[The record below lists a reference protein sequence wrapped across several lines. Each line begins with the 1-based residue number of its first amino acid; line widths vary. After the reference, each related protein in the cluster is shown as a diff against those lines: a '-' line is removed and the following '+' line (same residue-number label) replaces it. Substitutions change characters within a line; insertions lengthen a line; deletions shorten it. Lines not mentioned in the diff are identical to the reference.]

1 MTKPAGHTCHA
12 HRCER
17 VVPPRLL
24 MCLAHWRRV
33 PRRLQAGVWAHY
45 RTGQEADK
53 RPSLA
58 YLLAARAA
66 VLAVAAAEGYAPP
79 ATEYDG
85 AIARM
90 EQSAGTEVSP

>member
-1 MTKPAGHTCHA
+1 M
-12 HRCER
+12 
-17 VVPPRLL
+17 
-24 MCLAHWRRV
+24 
-33 PRRLQAGVWAHY
+33 
-45 RTGQEADK
+45 
-53 RPSLA
+53 
-58 YLLAARAA
+58 A